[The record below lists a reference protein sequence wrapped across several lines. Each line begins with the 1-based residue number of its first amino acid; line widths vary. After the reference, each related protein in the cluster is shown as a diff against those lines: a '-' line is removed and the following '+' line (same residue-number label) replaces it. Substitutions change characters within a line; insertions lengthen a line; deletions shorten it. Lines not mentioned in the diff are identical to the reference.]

1 MRHIYLIFTACLVV
15 FGTLAQSTSKTPPV
29 HDAATSKKTDN
40 LGSLLLHQ
48 RLKDPQYAH
57 SAELK
62 HVMVKGDPAEVRALT
77 EQYGGVYKYSA
88 GKISSID
95 IAYKD
100 LAAFAASPSVEA
112 IEANGDVG
120 FGKAFMDT
128 ARIMNN
134 IDSAHQG
141 IAPLSMPY
149 KGAGVLVGIID
160 GGIYFRH
167 QDFKRS
173 NGNTRIRYIW
183 DQVDS
188 SGTRPSYGYGSVWDS
203 AQINAGTCTHK
214 EPSSDQ
220 GHGTAAA
227 GVAAGNGSS
236 WDTGD
241 PYLRGRYTGTAPEA
255 DLIVVRV
262 NGGRSDYLATI
273 ADAINFIFTKADQL
287 GMPCVIN
294 TSVGTYYGPHDGSEL
309 SVQVI
314 ENMLDQHSGRV
325 VVAAAGN
332 AGNIK
337 HHLSYQLSST
347 DSLWSWFLYN
357 STTHSVY
364 FDLWADTAQFRSANF
379 AIGCDLSATGAP
391 RGRTRYFNV
400 LTDFAFGG
408 GAYAEIDDTLK
419 AGATRLG
426 IYSIGVTKYQGLYH
440 VEFYIIPSSTSDLWR
455 LETRGQGTFDLWAS
469 SSLIGTSSFANI
481 TNPAAWP
488 NCRFPDTIKTIVA
501 GWQCSD
507 KVITVANY
515 YNRKGYRDIDSNY
528 VNLGVTPGAISAS
541 SSVGPTRDGRQ
552 KPDIAATGDVLTTTG
567 DSTYISQ
574 LTISGGTNRQKISLG
589 GKHVRDGGTSM
600 ASPVVAGAV
609 ALYLQEHP
617 GATYAEVKLAFKRTA
632 KRDTFTSTVNI
643 PNYRFG
649 WGKLNTYQA
658 LINPVIYGCM
668 DTGSINF
675 NPNANVDT
683 GGCMPKV
690 YGCTDTGSINYSAAA
705 NVDNGTCTPK
715 VYGCT
720 DTGSINYSASANV
733 NNGSCIPK
741 VYGCTDT
748 GSINYNASANVNN
761 GTCVPKVY
769 GCTDTGS
776 INYSASAN
784 VNNGTC
790 VPKVYGC
797 RDTGSINY
805 NPLANVSNGSC
816 IPKVYGCTDTGSIN
830 YNAAANV
837 NNGTCVPKVYGCTDT
852 ASINYNT
859 QANVSNG
866 SCVPKV
872 YGCMDTGSINYSA
885 QANVSNGSC
894 IPKVYGVMDTACRN
908 FNPQANVNGG
918 ICIPNGVT
926 DISNVSLAMDV
937 VPNPFTSA
945 TTIFISS
952 SEPLTGA
959 QLRFYDQLGRVI
971 DVVPVATGV
980 HQVEYTNSKLAAGI
994 YDIALVRNESI
1005 IAIRKAVVDK

>member
-1 MRHIYLIFTACLVV
+1 MRHIYLLAAVCFMVS
-15 FGTLAQSTSKTPPV
+15 FSHAQSRIKSAFPPNYSSST
-29 HDAATSKKTDN
+29 DDKKADK
-40 LGSLLLHQ
+40 LPGLLLHQ
-48 RLKDPQYAH
+48 KLKDPHYAH
-57 SAELK
+57 SPELK
-62 HVMVKGDPAEVRALT
+62 HVMVKGDPAIVRTLT
-77 EQYGGVYKYSA
+77 EQYRGIYKYSA
-88 GKISSID
+88 GRISSID

-112 IEANGDVG
+112 IEANGDLG

-134 IDSAHQG
+134 IDSAQQG
-141 IAPLSMPY
+141 IAPLTMPY

-160 GGIYFRH
+160 GGIFFRH
-167 QDFKRS
+167 QDFKRA
-173 NGNTRIRYIW
+173 NGNTRVRYIW

-203 AQINAGTCTHK
+203 AQINAGTCRHI

-241 PYLRGRYTGTAPEA
+241 PYLRGRYTGTAPES
-255 DLIVVRV
+255 DLVVVRV
-262 NGGRSDYLATI
+262 NGSRSDYLATI

-309 SVQVI
+309 SVQAI

-332 AGNIK
+332 AGNVK
-337 HHLSYQLSST
+337 FHLSYQLSNT

-357 STTHSVY
+357 SSSHSVY
-364 FDLWADTAQFRSANF
+364 YDLWADTAQFRNANF

-408 GAYAEIDDTLK
+408 GTYAEIDDTLK
-419 AGATRLG
+419 TGTTRLG
-426 IYSIGVTKYQGLYH
+426 IYSIGVTKYEGLYH
-440 VEFYIIPSSTSDLWR
+440 VEFYILPSSTTDLWR

-481 TNPAAWP
+481 TSPSSWP
-488 NCRFPDTIKTIVA
+488 NCRFPDTIKSIVS

-528 VNLGVTPGAISAS
+528 VNLGVTPGMISAS
-541 SSVGPTRDGRQ
+541 SSAGPTRDGRQ
-552 KPDIAATGDVLTTTG
+552 KPDIAATGDVITTTG

-574 LTISGGTNRQKISLG
+574 LTISGGANRQKISLG

-600 ASPVVAGAV
+600 ASPVVAGSA

-617 GATYAEVKLAFKRTA
+617 TATYAEVMLAFRRTA

-643 PNYRFG
+643 PNVRFG
-649 WGKLNTYQA
+649 WGKINTYQA
-658 LINPVIYGCM
+658 LISPVVYGCM
-668 DTGSINF
+668 DTGSINY

-683 GGCMPKV
+683 GG
-690 YGCTDTGSINYSAAA
+690 
-705 NVDNGTCTPK
+705 
-715 VYGCT
+715 
-720 DTGSINYSASANV
+720 
-733 NNGSCIPK
+733 CIPK

-761 GTCVPKVY
+761 GTCIPKVY

-776 INYSASAN
+776 INYNASAN
-784 VNNGTC
+784 VNNGT
-790 VPKVYGC
+790 
-797 RDTGSINY
+797 
-805 NPLANVSNGSC
+805 C

-830 YNAAANV
+830 YNASANV
-837 NNGTCVPKVYGCTDT
+837 NNGTCIPKVYGCTDT
-852 ASINYNT
+852 GSINYN
-859 QANVSNG
+859 AS
-866 SCVPKV
+866 
-872 YGCMDTGSINYSA
+872 
-885 QANVSNGSC
+885 
-894 IPKVYGVMDTACRN
+894 
-908 FNPQANVNGG
+908 ANVNNGT
-918 ICIPNGVT
+918 CIP
-926 DISNVSLAMDV
+926 
-937 VPNPFTSA
+937 
-945 TTIFISS
+945 
-952 SEPLTGA
+952 
-959 QLRFYDQLGRVI
+959 
-971 DVVPVATGV
+971 
-980 HQVEYTNSKLAAGI
+980 
-994 YDIALVRNESI
+994 
-1005 IAIRKAVVDK
+1005 